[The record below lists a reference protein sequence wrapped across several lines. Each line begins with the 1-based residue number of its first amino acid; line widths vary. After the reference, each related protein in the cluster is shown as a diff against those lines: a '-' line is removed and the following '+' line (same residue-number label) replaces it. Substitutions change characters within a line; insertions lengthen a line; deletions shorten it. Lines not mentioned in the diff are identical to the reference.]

1 MAGIVCA
8 IRGGPG
14 SKETIQTSIDLAKEI
29 QQPLHFL
36 YVVNLDFLQRTE
48 SSRVRLISNELEN
61 MGDFILLNA
70 KGRAEDQGI
79 NAEGTVRQGN
89 VADEIVG
96 LAVELDASHIV
107 LGRPAGDGEEDVFT
121 EDRLQAFRD
130 RIQSESGAKV
140 IIAREGAI

>member
-14 SKETIQTSIDLAKEI
+14 SKETIQTSIDLAKRL

-36 YVVNLDFLQRTE
+36 YVVNLEFLQRTE
-48 SSRVRLISNELEN
+48 SSRVRIISNELEN

-70 KGRAEDQGI
+70 RARAEEQGI
-79 NAEGTVRQGN
+79 KAKGAVRQGH
-89 VADEIVG
+89 VADEIIG

-107 LGRPAGDGEEDVFT
+107 LGRPTGDQEHNVFT
-121 EDRLQAFRD
+121 EDRLQTFID
-130 RIQSESGAKV
+130 RIQSESGAQV
-140 IIAREGAI
+140 IVAREETS